1 MEKET
6 IKTEEEAHQNPLL
19 AMPVIPDSEL
29 KDYLVEYVGT
39 KMEQEEVTV
48 NMIAEILAVEFPEFV
63 YAIAEENY
71 LRGYQV
77 GLDDADRLFNEY
89 AEKLSGKTK

>member
-6 IKTEEEAHQNPLL
+6 TKTEEEAHQNPLL

-77 GLDDADRLFNEY
+77 GLDDADRLFNGY

>member
-1 MEKET
+1 MKKEKV
-6 IKTEEEAHQNPLL
+6 KTEEEAHTNPLL
-19 AMPVIPDSEL
+19 GMPVVSDSEL
-29 KDYLVEYVGT
+29 KDYLVQYVGT
-39 KMEQEEVTV
+39 KLDHEEVTV
-48 NMIAEILAVEFPEFV
+48 NMIAEILAVEFPEFM

-89 AEKLSGKTK
+89 AEKLSRKTE

>member
-39 KMEQEEVTV
+39 KMEQKEVTV

-89 AEKLSGKTK
+89 SEKLSGKTK

>member
-1 MEKET
+1 MEKEIT
-6 IKTEEEAHQNPLL
+6 KTEEEAHQNPLL
-19 AMPVIPDSEL
+19 ALPVIKDSEL
-29 KDYLVEYVGT
+29 KNYLVEYVGT
-39 KMEQEEVTV
+39 KMDHEEVTV
-48 NMIAEILAVEFPEFV
+48 NMIAEILAVEFPEFM

-89 AEKLSGKTK
+89 AEKLSGTAE

>member
-1 MEKET
+1 MEKEIT
-6 IKTEEEAHQNPLL
+6 KTEEEAHQNPLL

>member
-1 MEKET
+1 MKKEKV
-6 IKTEEEAHQNPLL
+6 KTEEEAHTNPLL
-19 AMPVIPDSEL
+19 GMPVVSDSEL
-29 KDYLVEYVGT
+29 KDYLVQYVGT
-39 KMEQEEVTV
+39 KLDHEEVTV
-48 NMIAEILAVEFPEFV
+48 NMIAEILAVEFPEFM

-89 AEKLSGKTK
+89 AEKLSGKTE